1 LSKLLAGD
9 GGRRES
15 IARSQG
21 RTGAD
26 RRAPAPPRHPSLAG
40 FAAPLHSLSQPFCES
55 VTREYAKAYLRLFLD
70 RFAAQIADVS
80 EGLVPLLKRG
90 LAVRLPFETVWDV
103 AFANVRSAALAEE
116 ETSSRE
122 AIHIGAVAGQRLICG
137 GLRAGFATALDGG
150 SAIRVDRWLVPAAE
164 HLEAEGDGNRVR
176 LVFGRTE
183 GGRTVLRRD
192 AARRWRNE
200 GAAAL
205 PMIHMDRN
213 TCVLLSREL
222 WQALDEGEQ
231 FEPAEISVAEAK
243 AALQRAIA
251 LLRVHSPRYLRW
263 VDRVLRGVMACK
275 GSANHLRSG
284 SDFNLPGIVQ
294 MSFPAPAAAHAEMLV
309 HECSHLNYQIL
320 TRLGDVDDGSDETL
334 YFSPVKQTGRRIDRI
349 VLAYHAFANVMLF
362 YGDCLA
368 TGIDDDGYCERNVEA
383 TIPQLATLDEALR
396 TTRAL
401 TPLGRAL
408 YEPLAAAL
416 R

>member
-1 LSKLLAGD
+1 
-9 GGRRES
+9 
-15 IARSQG
+15 
-21 RTGAD
+21 
-26 RRAPAPPRHPSLAG
+26 
-40 FAAPLHSLSQPFCES
+40 
-55 VTREYAKAYLRLFLD
+55 
-70 RFAAQIADVS
+70 
-80 EGLVPLLKRG
+80 
-90 LAVRLPFETVWDV
+90 
-103 AFANVRSAALAEE
+103 
-116 ETSSRE
+116 
-122 AIHIGAVAGQRLICG
+122 
-137 GLRAGFATALDGG
+137 
-150 SAIRVDRWLVPAAE
+150 VDRWLVPAAE

-192 AARRWRNE
+192 AARRWRSE

-213 TCVLLSREL
+213 TCVLLPREL

-231 FEPAEISVAEAK
+231 FEPAEVSVAEAQ

-284 SDFNLPGIVQ
+284 SDFNFPGIVQ
-294 MSFPAPAAAHAEMLV
+294 MSFPASAAAYTEMLV

-320 TRLGDVDDGSDETL
+320 TRLGDVDDGSDKTL

-349 VLAYHAFANVMLF
+349 LLF
-362 YGDCLA
+362 YRDCLA